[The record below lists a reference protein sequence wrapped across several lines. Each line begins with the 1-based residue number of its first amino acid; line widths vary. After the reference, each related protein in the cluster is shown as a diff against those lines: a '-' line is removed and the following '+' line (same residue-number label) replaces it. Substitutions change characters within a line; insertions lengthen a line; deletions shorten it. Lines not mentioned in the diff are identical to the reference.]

1 MYSAFVTDTLR
12 TAELDKYYCFRAGF
26 TRDEINLLDKQL
38 FDTNMQIK
46 EATTFSGSEE
56 ELRKSRVGWIPMDQ
70 NFLWLHAKLGEMV
83 NIANKE
89 LWGFDISGM
98 DEQIQ
103 YAEYP
108 ENGGHYD
115 WHMDTGPDKFSRRK
129 ISITVQLSDPSE
141 YEGGDLQ
148 IKINAGQND
157 TPKGL
162 GNVVIF
168 PSYLLHRVTPV
179 TKGLRRSLVLW
190 ITGPAFK

>member
-56 ELRKSRVGWIPMDQ
+56 ELRKSRVGWIPLDQ

-148 IKINAGQND
+148 IKINAGQSD

>member
-1 MYSAFVTDTLR
+1 M
-12 TAELDKYYCFRAGF
+12 
-26 TRDEINLLDKQL
+26 
-38 FDTNMQIK
+38 
-46 EATTFSGSEE
+46 
-56 ELRKSRVGWIPMDQ
+56 LRKIVTRTLVLAG
-70 NFLWLHAKLGEMV
+70 GV
-83 NIANKE
+83 
-89 LWGFDISGM
+89 
-98 DEQIQ
+98 
-103 YAEYP
+103 YAV
-108 ENGGHYD
+108 
-115 WHMDTGPDKFSRRK
+115 DKFSRRK

-148 IKINAGQND
+148 IKINAGQSD

>member
-148 IKINAGQND
+148 IKINAGQSD

>member
-1 MYSAFVTDTLR
+1 MYSAFITDTLR

-26 TRDEINLLDKQL
+26 TRDEINLLEKQL
-38 FDTNMQIK
+38 FDINMQIK
-46 EATTFSGSEE
+46 DATTFSGSKE

-89 LWGFDISGM
+89 LWGFDILGM
-98 DEQIQ
+98 AEQIQ

-108 ENGGHYD
+108 QNGGHYD

-148 IKINAGQND
+148 IKINAGQSD